1 MGPFVEDDECSDEVA
16 IGPYALGQGAQR
28 LSNARPLNEV
38 ANRSLGFRD
47 GLLRHGDVAFYTRVS
62 TVSQTLDALNRSG
75 R

>member
-38 ANRSLGFRD
+38 ANRSWASETDF
-47 GLLRHGDVAFYTRVS
+47 
-62 TVSQTLDALNRSG
+62 
-75 R
+75 